1 MSQSSSNLHI
11 ATTRFPSPLCR
22 DKNLLSE
29 EEKIN
34 GIAGHMRAILE
45 LLGLDVKDPSI
56 AKTPRRVAHMY
67 VKELF
72 AGLDLEA
79 FPAMTFIDD
88 IDQVDLPVES
98 ALGSISSER
107 SVFLQTRFTSMCEH
121 HFVPIIGTAYIG
133 YVPNKRLLGLSKFAR
148 VVRYFASRPQL
159 QERLNAQIAD
169 ALAMLLETE
178 DVAVTLSASHF
189 CMMARGVEDHAS
201 MATTQVFRGRFER
214 DALLRESFLFSN
226 KEK

>member
-1 MSQSSSNLHI
+1 MPQQDPLQI
-11 ATTRFPSPLCR
+11 ATTRFPSPL
-22 DKNLLSE
+22 KHETKQFSE
-29 EEKIN
+29 EEKIE
-34 GIAGHMRAILE
+34 GISLHMQAILE
-45 LLGLDVKDPSI
+45 ILGLDLKDPSI
-56 AKTPRRVAHMY
+56 AKTPRRVAQMY

-79 FPAMTFIDD
+79 FPKMTFIDD
-88 IDQVDLPVES
+88 IDEVDTLNV
-98 ALGSISSER
+98 SISSQR

-121 HFVPIIGTAYIG
+121 HFVPMIGTAYIG
-133 YVPNKRLLGLSKFAR
+133 YVPNKKLLGLSKFVR

-178 DVAVTLSASHF
+178 DVAVTLNASHF

-201 MATTQVFRGRFER
+201 MATTYVFRGRFEH
-214 DALLRESFLFSN
+214 DALLREAFLFSN